1 VNKSFRGSAA
11 AEAEATRTL
20 ALLNGQADGLRA
32 ELLGLRQDLAQ
43 VERHVSAAR
52 GAQLLEANEQL
63 VLAALRAQGI
73 ADAAKSRLGEL
84 ARAASPPPAG
94 SVAVPTD
101 QDQQLRD
108 LREANEKLV
117 LAVLSSQALEAQ
129 AQEAHRRQI
138 KFLAMVAHE
147 LRNPLMPLTL
157 AGRLLDR
164 ARLDER
170 LLLKLQATING
181 QVAHMTRLV
190 GDLLDG
196 SRISTG
202 KFRLERS
209 RVGMRGVLEQAIDT
223 CAAAMETRGQRFT
236 SELPPATLHVYGDAM
251 RLVQVF
257 GNLLDNAS
265 KYTPPGGA
273 ISLHAAQGAG
283 ALVVTVADTGI
294 GISAQALSHVFDL
307 FVQEARATV
316 ANRSGLGIG
325 LAVVRELV
333 EAHGGSVVAASRG
346 TDLGSEFFVT
356 LPLADACQTAPA
368 ATGD

>member
-1 VNKSFRGSAA
+1 LNPDRAVTDVPSGDEATAA
-11 AEAEATRTL
+11 ARTL
-20 ALLNGQADGLRA
+20 ALLHAQADALRA
-32 ELLGLRQDLAQ
+32 ELLVLRQDLAQ
-43 VERHVSAAR
+43 VERHFSAAR
-52 GAQLLEANEQL
+52 GAELLEANEHL
-63 VLAALRAQGI
+63 VLATLRAQGI
-73 ADAAKSRLGEL
+73 ADSAKSSLGEL
-84 ARAASPPPAG
+84 ARAALPDVADPA
-94 SVAVPTD
+94 VTAD
-101 QDQQLRD
+101 QAQQLRD

-129 AQEAHRRQI
+129 AQEAHQRQI

-147 LRNPLMPLTL
+147 LRNPLMPLTT
-157 AGRLLDR
+157 AGQLLDR
-164 ARLDER
+164 ARLDEA
-170 LLLKLQATING
+170 LLLKLQATINR

-196 SRISTG
+196 SRITTG

-209 RVGMRGVLEQAIDT
+209 VVEMRGVLLQAIDT
-223 CAAAMETRGQRFT
+223 CATAMETRGQRFT
-236 SELPPATLHVYGDAM
+236 SELPPATLKVNGDSM

-265 KYTPPGGA
+265 KYTPQGGA
-273 ISLHAAQGAG
+273 ISLRAAQGAG
-283 ALVVTVADTGI
+283 ALVITIADTGI
-294 GISAQALSHVFDL
+294 GIGAQALSHVFDL

-346 TDLGSEFFVT
+346 SDLGSEFSVT
-356 LPLADACQTAPA
+356 LPLLAPV
-368 ATGD
+368 

>member
-1 VNKSFRGSAA
+1 VNDAPSGDDATAA
-11 AEAEATRTL
+11 ARTL
-20 ALLNGQADGLRA
+20 ALLHGQAAALRA
-32 ELLGLRQDLAQ
+32 ELVVLRQDVAQ
-43 VERHVSAAR
+43 VERHFSAAR
-52 GAQLLEANEQL
+52 GAELLEANEHL
-63 VLAALRAQGI
+63 VLATLRAQHI
-73 ADAAKSRLGEL
+73 ADSAKSSLGEL
-84 ARAASPPPAG
+84 ARAALPDPADPPATEH
-94 SVAVPTD
+94 P
-101 QDQQLRD
+101 DQQLRD

-117 LAVLSSQALEAQ
+117 IAVLSSQALEAQ

-138 KFLAMVAHE
+138 TFLAMVAHE

-164 ARLDER
+164 ARLDET

-209 RVGMRGVLEQAIDT
+209 VVEMRGVLEQAIDT
-223 CAAAMETRGQRFT
+223 CRPAMESRGQRFT
-236 SELPPATLHVYGDAM
+236 SELPPATLHVHGDAM

-273 ISLHAAQGAG
+273 ISLRAAQGAG
-283 ALVVTVADTGI
+283 ALVVTIEDTGI
-294 GISAQALSHVFDL
+294 GIRAQALSHVFDL

-346 TDLGSEFFVT
+346 SDLGSGFCVT
-356 LPLADACQTAPA
+356 LPLLAPA
-368 ATGD
+368 